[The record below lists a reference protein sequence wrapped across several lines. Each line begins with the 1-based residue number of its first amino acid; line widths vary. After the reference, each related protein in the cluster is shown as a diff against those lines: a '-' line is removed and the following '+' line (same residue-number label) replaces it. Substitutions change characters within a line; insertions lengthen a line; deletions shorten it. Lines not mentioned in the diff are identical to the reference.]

1 MIRVYNGDAYG
12 VQEEEYDRNQSLQFF
27 LNGHKNEYILIYRG
41 DRLLKVLS
49 YYDVLYRREVP
60 EKVLYLNRDLFQEAR
75 ELFFSYEKADDRW
88 NRAVAVCSGPD
99 DAGCPGDV
107 ECILYYQQNLTS
119 FIYLA
124 SEFED
129 YTFDEGLDLELLSRA
144 DTYIFEEFEEYTA
157 FICDVLERKFPEKK
171 KIFLDENADV
181 FSCFPFHYCIGSRD
195 TLFQNVDDVLHDSP
209 DGKSHQMMDGQGK
222 DPGQNA
228 VYITSEREKD
238 FFGRRFQKN
247 IYSSLDIMT
256 ALFWQKKETGFGDL
270 HPDKKFLLIRFPV
283 YSSGLGDV
291 IRFCMTKAAAV
302 EFRKLDYI
310 PVIDLSVPDGGNSF
324 SGGREENIWEDFF
337 EPLNEY
343 RPEEVLQ
350 SRHVLLCSDK
360 MDAFN
365 PYMMEQ
371 YHNSGHMRAIYKKYL
386 RLNQEMKAYIDPIR
400 KRFFGNSEEH
410 VLGVVARGT
419 DYRYGGFDVP
429 KPMED
434 TAYIELVQEKMEE
447 WDCTSLLLATEDADI
462 FEKFRQAGFGDRLKY
477 LDQERFQYT
486 DVNKKGLLV
495 AKMKKADNDY
505 HDEMPY
511 LAVLY
516 LLAECSALLSN
527 CRCGAFEVADFVNG
541 GRYEHRYCC
550 GEGEVE

>member
-119 FIYLA
+119 FIYPA

-171 KIFLDENADV
+171 KVFLDENADV
-181 FSCFPFHYCIGSRD
+181 FSCFHFHYCIGSRD

-222 DPGQNA
+222 GPGQNA

-434 TAYIELVQEKMEE
+434 TDYIELVQEKMEE
-447 WDCTSLLLATEDADI
+447 WGCTSLLLATEDADI

-516 LLAECSALLSN
+516 LLAECSALISN

>member
-119 FIYLA
+119 FIYPA

-171 KIFLDENADV
+171 KVFLDENADV
-181 FSCFPFHYCIGSRD
+181 FSCFHFHYCIGSRD

-222 DPGQNA
+222 GPGQNA

-434 TAYIELVQEKMEE
+434 TDYIELVQEKMEE
-447 WDCTSLLLATEDADI
+447 WGCTSLLLATEDADI

-516 LLAECSALLSN
+516 LLAECSALISN

-550 GEGEVE
+550 WEGEVE

>member
-119 FIYLA
+119 FIYPA

-181 FSCFPFHYCIGSRD
+181 FSCFHFHYCIGSRD

-222 DPGQNA
+222 GPGQNA

-434 TAYIELVQEKMEE
+434 TDYIELVQEKMEE
-447 WDCTSLLLATEDADI
+447 WGCTSLLLATEDADI

-516 LLAECSALLSN
+516 LLAECSALISN

>member
-119 FIYLA
+119 FIYPA

-181 FSCFPFHYCIGSRD
+181 FSCFHFHYCIGSRD

-222 DPGQNA
+222 GPGQNA

-434 TAYIELVQEKMEE
+434 TDYIELVQEKMEE
-447 WDCTSLLLATEDADI
+447 WGCTSLLLATEDADI

-505 HDEMPY
+505 Q
-511 LAVLY
+511 
-516 LLAECSALLSN
+516 
-527 CRCGAFEVADFVNG
+527 
-541 GRYEHRYCC
+541 
-550 GEGEVE
+550 

>member
-119 FIYLA
+119 FIYQA

-181 FSCFPFHYCIGSRD
+181 FSCFHFHYCIGSRD
-195 TLFQNVDDVLHDSP
+195 TLFQNMDDVLHDSP

-222 DPGQNA
+222 GPGQNA

-371 YHNSGHMRAIYKKYL
+371 YHNSGHMRTIYKKYL
-386 RLNQEMKAYIDPIR
+386 RLNEEMKAYIDPIR

-447 WDCTSLLLATEDADI
+447 WGCTSLLLATEDADI

-516 LLAECSALLSN
+516 LLAECSALISN

>member
-1 MIRVYNGDAYG
+1 MIKVYNGDAYG
-12 VQEEEYDRNQSLQFF
+12 VQEEDYDRSRSLQFF

-41 DRLLKVLS
+41 NRLLKVLS
-49 YYDVLYRREVP
+49 YYDVLYSREVP
-60 EKVLYLNRDLFQEAR
+60 EKVLYLNPDVFSEAR
-75 ELFFSYEKADDRW
+75 ELFFSYKNADDRW
-88 NRAVAVCSGPD
+88 NRAVAVCSGPED
-99 DAGCPGDV
+99 DGGPGDV

-119 FIYLA
+119 FIYPA
-124 SEFED
+124 GEFED
-129 YTFDEGLDLELLSRA
+129 YGFDEELDLELLSRA
-144 DTYIFEEFEEYTA
+144 DTYLFEEFEEYTA
-157 FICDVLERKFPEKK
+157 FICEVLERKFPEKE
-171 KIFLDENADV
+171 KIFLDENAEV
-181 FSCFPFHYCIGSRD
+181 FSGFGFRYRVGTRD
-195 TLFQNVDDVLHDSP
+195 ELLQDAGDAPRAGMQNADRVHDS
-209 DGKSHQMMDGQGK
+209 GR
-222 DPGQNA
+222 NTF
-228 VYITSEREKD
+228 YITSEREKD

-256 ALFWQKKETGFGDL
+256 ALFWQEKETGYGDL
-270 HPDKKFLLIRFPV
+270 HPDKRFMLIRFPI

-291 IRFCMTKAAAV
+291 IRFCMTKVATV
-302 EFRKLDYI
+302 EYRKLDYI

-324 SGGREENIWEDFF
+324 SGGREENVWEDFF

-350 SRHVLLCSDK
+350 SRHVLLCDDK

-371 YHNSGHMRAIYKKYL
+371 YHDSGHMRGIYKKYL
-386 RLNQEMKAYIDPIR
+386 RLNREMKAYIDPLR
-400 KRFFGNSEEH
+400 EHFFGNETGK

-429 KPMED
+429 KPVED
-434 TAYIELVQEKMEE
+434 EAYIALVKEKMEE
-447 WDCTSLLLATEDADI
+447 WGCSSLLLATEDADI
-462 FEKFRQAGFGDRLKY
+462 LEKFRQAGFGDRLKY
-477 LDQERFQYT
+477 LEQERFRYT
-486 DVNKKGLLV
+486 DVNTKGLLV

-516 LLAECSALLSN
+516 LLAECRALISN

-541 GRYEHRYCC
+541 GEYEQRYCC

>member
-1 MIRVYNGDAYG
+1 MIKVYNGDAYG
-12 VQEEEYDRNQSLQFF
+12 VQEEDYDRSRSLQFF

-49 YYDVLYRREVP
+49 YYDVLYSREVP
-60 EKVLYLNRDLFQEAR
+60 EKVLYLNPDVFSEAR
-75 ELFFSYEKADDRW
+75 ELFFSYKNADDRW
-88 NRAVAVCSGPD
+88 NRAVAVCSGPED
-99 DAGCPGDV
+99 DGGPGDV

-119 FIYLA
+119 FIYPA
-124 SEFED
+124 GEFED
-129 YTFDEGLDLELLSRA
+129 YGFDEELDLELLSRA
-144 DTYIFEEFEEYTA
+144 DTYLFEEFEEYTA
-157 FICDVLERKFPEKK
+157 FICEVLERKFPEKE
-171 KIFLDENADV
+171 KIFLDENAEV
-181 FSCFPFHYCIGSRD
+181 FSGFGFRYRVGTRD
-195 TLFQNVDDVLHDSP
+195 ELLQDAGDAPRSGMQNADRVHDS
-209 DGKSHQMMDGQGK
+209 GR
-222 DPGQNA
+222 NTF
-228 VYITSEREKD
+228 YITSEREKD

-256 ALFWQKKETGFGDL
+256 ALFWRKKETGYGDL
-270 HPDKKFLLIRFPV
+270 HPDKRFMLIRFPI

-291 IRFCMTKAAAV
+291 IRFCMTKVAAV
-302 EFRKLDYI
+302 EYRKLDYI

-324 SGGREENIWEDFF
+324 SGGREENVWEDFF

-350 SRHVLLCSDK
+350 SRHVLLCDDK

-371 YHNSGHMRAIYKKYL
+371 YHDSGHMRGIYKKYL
-386 RLNQEMKAYIDPIR
+386 RLNREMKAYIDPLR
-400 KRFFGNSEEH
+400 EHFFGNETGK

-429 KPMED
+429 KPVED
-434 TAYIELVQEKMEE
+434 EAYIALVKEKMEE
-447 WDCTSLLLATEDADI
+447 WGCTSLLLATEDADI
-462 FEKFRQAGFGDRLKY
+462 LEKFRQAGFGDRLKY
-477 LDQERFQYT
+477 LEQERFRYT
-486 DVNKKGLLV
+486 DVNTKGLLV

-516 LLAECSALLSN
+516 LLAECGALISN

-541 GRYEHRYCC
+541 GEYEQRYCC

>member
-119 FIYLA
+119 FIYQA

-181 FSCFPFHYCIGSRD
+181 FSCFHFHYCIGSRD

-222 DPGQNA
+222 GPGQNA

-371 YHNSGHMRAIYKKYL
+371 YHNSGHMRTIYKKYL

-447 WDCTSLLLATEDADI
+447 WGCTSLLLATEDADI

-516 LLAECSALLSN
+516 LLAECSALISN

>member
-119 FIYLA
+119 FIYQA

-181 FSCFPFHYCIGSRD
+181 FSCFHFHYCIGSRD

-222 DPGQNA
+222 GPGQNA

-434 TAYIELVQEKMEE
+434 TAYIKLVQEKMEE
-447 WDCTSLLLATEDADI
+447 WGCTSLLLATEDADI

-516 LLAECSALLSN
+516 LLAECSALISN